1 MKKLIILIT
10 VILLIANALLG
21 VILSGYGSL
30 NVYLNSAIILI
41 NGIIL
46 YSLYIIN
53 LKDAFR
59 YSLTSIF
66 GFVAIVEYALGFCA
80 PTDYENNWFAIF
92 LIITLAVEILI
103 IISVNFVTSKNLS
116 KIVKILEL

>member
-1 MKKLIILIT
+1 MKKIIIIFT
-10 VILLIANALLG
+10 VLLLIVNALLG
-21 VILSGYGSL
+21 VIISGYGSL

-46 YSLYIIN
+46 YSLYFAN

-66 GFVAIVEYALGFCA
+66 GFMALVEYALGFYA
-80 PTDYENNWFAIF
+80 PTNYENNWFAIF
-92 LIITLAVEILI
+92 LIITLVIEVAI
-103 IISVNFVTSKNLS
+103 IISANFVTSKNQ
-116 KIVKILEL
+116 

>member
-1 MKKLIILIT
+1 MKKLIIIIT
-10 VILLIANALLG
+10 VLLLIVNALLG

-46 YSLYIIN
+46 YSLYIVN
-53 LKDAFR
+53 LKDGFR

-66 GFVAIVEYALGFCA
+66 GFMALVEYALGFYA
-80 PTDYENNWFAIF
+80 PTNYENNWFAIF
-92 LIITLAVEILI
+92 MLITLAVEVLI
-103 IISVNFVTSKNLS
+103 IVSANFVTSKNQ
-116 KIVKILEL
+116 